1 MRPLKFNKCPSNLE
15 RESEQTCERTRLT
28 SNLCYVRDATDPSG
42 MRGARRWRNQWWERE
57 GRSGRTLREWWGSE
71 RAAASGRFGWRRSRP
86 GFWFLPRPPKRCQR
100 VRRPAAQQACALSRF
115 FVPFLAY
122 QKHESDRPRI
132 YPWCSTARRYNAVRI
147 SSAKIRAALALAR
160 VPPRHTAQP
169 SGK

>member
-1 MRPLKFNKCPSNLE
+1 MRPLKFNKCPSNLK
-15 RESEQTCERTRLT
+15 RESKRTCKLT
-28 SNLCYVRDATDPSG
+28 SNLYYVRDATDQSG
-42 MRGARRWRNQWWERE
+42 KRGARGWRIGGGKGRENRIGRFMSGGLERV
-57 GRSGRTLREWWGSE
+57 T
-71 RAAASGRFGWRRSRP
+71 ASGRFGRSRLHP